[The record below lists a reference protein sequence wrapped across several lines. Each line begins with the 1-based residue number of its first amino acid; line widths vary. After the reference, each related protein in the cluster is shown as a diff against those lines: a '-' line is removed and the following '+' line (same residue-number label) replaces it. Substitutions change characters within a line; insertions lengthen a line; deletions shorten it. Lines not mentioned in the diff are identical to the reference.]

1 MEHTIEQRFEAL
13 RVSTPF
19 CEDYTNSPAKAITR
33 RNIIKKH
40 LDNVFG
46 AYGSVESRERLRLK
60 FDLYFD
66 IEACTDGMK
75 LPDKAD
81 VPDSTSKEEP
91 DWFSLLTGPGYL
103 EFRSAY
109 IGSSTVVSDR
119 LSLISYYTGS
129 KLSQHELEILRQV
142 LDQYF
147 SPLKF

>member
-75 LPDKAD
+75 LPDALVTPTTPTTPKETTMNATNT
-81 VPDSTSKEEP
+81 PAITLST
-91 DWFSLLTGPGYL
+91 
-103 EFRSAY
+103 
-109 IGSSTVVSDR
+109 
-119 LSLISYYTGS
+119 
-129 KLSQHELEILRQV
+129 QV
-142 LDQYF
+142 LINGAPP
-147 SPLKF
+147 SNSATMRCTA